1 MTITT
6 KPLRKRP
13 GRAGRRLLG
22 LGGLLGGLDIS
33 MTDDNAIPRPIEDS
47 MVSSLDVPT
56 TK

>member
-1 MTITT
+1 M

-13 GRAGRRLLG
+13 SLAGRRLPR
-22 LGGLLGGLDIS
+22 LGGLVGGLDIS